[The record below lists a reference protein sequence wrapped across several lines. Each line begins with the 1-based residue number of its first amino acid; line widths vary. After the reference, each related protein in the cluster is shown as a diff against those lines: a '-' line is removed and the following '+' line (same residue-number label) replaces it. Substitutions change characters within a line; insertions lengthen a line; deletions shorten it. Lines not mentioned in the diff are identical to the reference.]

1 MSSKISRRKFIRN
14 SSLATAGILFGCSVR
29 PVFDVLIKNGQI
41 ADGLLARTF
50 TGDIGIIGDKIAA
63 IGNLGNASAN
73 LTIDALGK
81 VVSPGFIDMHSHT
94 DTELLI
100 DPKADS
106 KIHQG
111 VTTEVS
117 GNCGYAPFPLTDADQ
132 KESDQESFQQ
142 YGLHISWTDIDGFL
156 KEMEKARLSL
166 NYITLTGHGKLR
178 GFVMGKNDLAP
189 STDQLT
195 KMKEQLAHTLE
206 AGSFGLSTGL
216 EYAPGS
222 YAKTD
227 ELIELSKIVAEYD
240 GFYATHLR
248 NEDDTVEEAVK
259 EALQICREA
268 QVSLQI
274 SHLKVCNKNNWHKID
289 HVLEMI
295 HRASE
300 EGHPVHAD
308 RYPYNAWSTGISSLL
323 PLWSR
328 QGNTD
333 EIIARLDVPDLVPDI
348 RSYAE
353 ERGSRI
359 GGWDRLIINSCYSD
373 ENKIFEGKSIA
384 ECLEVTGLS
393 PFEFIKKMMI
403 EERGRVTIT
412 GFAMDEANLHKV
424 LSSPLVMIGSDGSAV
439 SPEGKLSHGKPH
451 PRYYGTFP
459 RVLGKYC
466 REEKLFDI
474 AVAVQKMSSMPADK
488 LGLKYRGKLAKEYFA
503 DIVIFNPD
511 TVIDKATFSNP
522 HQFPIGIQYV
532 LVNGKMVIKEG
543 KHTGKYPGRVLRK
556 TSSPV

>member
-1 MSSKISRRKFIRN
+1 MVTKISRRQFIKN

-29 PVFDVLIKNGQI
+29 PVFDVLIKNGEI

-50 TGDIGIIGDKIAA
+50 TGDVGIIGEKIAA

-73 LTIDALGK
+73 LIIDAIGK

-100 DPKADS
+100 DPKAQS

-117 GNCGYAPFPLTDADQ
+117 GNCGYAPFPLSAEDQ
-132 KESDQESFQQ
+132 KEFDENSFQQ
-142 YGLHISWTDIDGFL
+142 YGLHINWKDIEGFL
-156 KEMEKARLSL
+156 NELEKNKMSL
-166 NYITLTGHGKLR
+166 NYVTLTGHGKLR
-178 GFVMGKNDLAP
+178 SYVMGKNDQRP
-189 STDQLT
+189 TTEQLE
-195 KMKEQLAHTLE
+195 KMKVQLAQTME

-222 YAKTD
+222 YAQTD
-227 ELIELSKIVAEYD
+227 ELIELSKVAAKYN
-240 GFYATHLR
+240 GIYATHMR
-248 NEDDTVEEAVK
+248 NEDDTVEEAVE

-268 QVSLQI
+268 GVSLQI

-295 HRASE
+295 QRAAQS
-300 EGHPVHAD
+300 GQPVHAD

-328 QGNTD
+328 QGSTD
-333 EIIARLDVPDLVPDI
+333 EVLARLDVPELVPDI

-353 ERGSRI
+353 GRGNRI
-359 GGWDRLIINSCYSD
+359 GGWDRLIINSCQSD

-384 ECLEVTGLS
+384 DCLEITGLS

-403 EERGRVTIT
+403 EERGHVTIT
-412 GFAMDEANLHKV
+412 GFAMDEGNLHKV
-424 LSSPLVMIGSDGSAV
+424 LSFPLVMIGSDGSAV

-474 AVAVQKMSSMPADK
+474 ATAVQKMSSMPADK
-488 LGLKYRGKLAKEYFA
+488 LGLKYRGKIAKEYYA
-503 DIVIFNPD
+503 DIVIFNPN
-511 TVIDKATFSNP
+511 TVIDKSTFSDP
-522 HQFPIGIQYV
+522 HQFPLGIQYV
-532 LVNGKMVIKEG
+532 LVNGKLVLKEG
-543 KHTGKYPGRVLRK
+543 EHTGKYPGKVLRK
-556 TSSPV
+556 NSMLV

>member
-1 MSSKISRRKFIRN
+1 MSSKISRRKFIKN

-50 TGDIGIIGDKIAA
+50 AGDIGVIGEKIAA

-73 LTIDALGK
+73 LTIDAIGK
-81 VVSPGFIDMHSHT
+81 VVSPGFIDIHSHT
-94 DTELLI
+94 DTELLV
-100 DPKADS
+100 DPKAES

-132 KESDQESFQQ
+132 QEFDQESFQQ
-142 YGLHISWTDIDGFL
+142 YGLHINWKDIDGFL
-156 KEMEKARLSL
+156 NELEKSKFSL

-178 GFVMGKNDLAP
+178 SFVMGKNDLAP
-189 STDQLT
+189 TMDQLN
-195 KMKEQLAHTLE
+195 KMKQHLAQTLE

-227 ELIELSKIVAEYD
+227 ELIELSKVAAKYD
-240 GFYATHLR
+240 GIYATHLR
-248 NEDDTVEEAVK
+248 NEDDTVEEAVE

-289 HVLEMI
+289 HVLDMV

-300 EGHPVHAD
+300 AGHPVHAD

-333 EIIARLDVPDLVPDI
+333 EIIARLDVPELVPDI
-348 RSYAE
+348 RTYAE
-353 ERGSRI
+353 GRGNRI

-373 ENKIFEGKSIA
+373 ENKIFEGKSIS
-384 ECLEVTGLS
+384 ECLELTGLS

-439 SPEGKLSHGKPH
+439 SPDGKLSHGKPH

-466 REEKLFDI
+466 REDKLFDI
-474 AVAVQKMSSMPADK
+474 AIAVQKMSSMPADK

-522 HQFPIGIQYV
+522 HQFPVGIQYV
-532 LVNGKMVIKEG
+532 FVNGKMVINEG
-543 KHTGKYPGRVLRK
+543 KHTGKHPGKILRK
-556 TSSPV
+556 NSIPV